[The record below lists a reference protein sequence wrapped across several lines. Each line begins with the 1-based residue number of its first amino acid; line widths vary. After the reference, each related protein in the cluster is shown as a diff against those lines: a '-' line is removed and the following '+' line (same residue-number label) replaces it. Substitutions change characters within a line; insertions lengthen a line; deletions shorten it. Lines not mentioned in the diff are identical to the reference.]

1 MNNPEKTM
9 GQPFPE
15 PNDNNSEAGKGISRL
30 HFGRIGKVRMRHILH
45 RLSYR
50 TRWQIFARVLPV
62 MFLAVLS
69 IGAISW
75 VVFVHHATGTAKKTQ
90 NEEVISRLDNLSRR
104 ASLEAMAVEVRQ
116 NDFLARG
123 GRPDG
128 THLAEDLLQME
139 LVDGVALGRRQAF
152 ETSIPGIFSLVDSL
166 NTAENK
172 ATVAA
177 WLDKY
182 DHCFRPGFRLG
193 SWSKVR
199 VSDAPVLVDSN
210 PGHPV
215 YLFPPLLLETCGVN
229 AGSLLALLPVM
240 VRDEGGEVHKGHPV
254 YFLDLKALIG
264 EFQPRGWWCVLD
276 GTGTVMVSATGS
288 VTTGAKLAD
297 RARDG
302 DEGVFGA
309 TSGAD
314 IWRPLRPGETIR
326 TAVVGDRWLPWIV
339 TTGRSRDLPFILL
352 TAHEVSGL
360 KAMGLRYVMTVLGVA
375 LLALGLALFG
385 VTRVVHKVSQ
395 QLSHLAVSKDEAHRL
410 VQIKAENL
418 RGTLDDLRVLDKA
431 KDDFL
436 VLISHEV
443 RTPLTAIMGGV
454 DYLKS
459 SVSRA
464 QGDERDLLERLNILE
479 IASII
484 ESSGQRLTG
493 FMNDAIQMTSIQ
505 SRDRK
510 LDLQPI
516 PVGSLVE
523 IGLCGIRER
532 AHLRGITVTNEL
544 EKGADW
550 AVLCDQKVM
559 KVALEK
565 ILNNA
570 VAHNYEGGQIVIR
583 EAERVPGYSG
593 PQSLTEPEGE
603 YFLKGQASYSRWE
616 HEKLTWRLIEVFN
629 TGDPIPEDRRKAL
642 FGKFELVGR
651 IEHHQKGSGLSM
663 PIANSAV
670 KNHGGSILVNAD
682 RKLGN
687 SFFLLLPTV
696 SSDARPAPAANPEL
710 GNQVDQSVGRRTG
723 DKKVGQVG
731 DTTRLEVELDDPCA
745 GLAGDTD
752 QAGGGVDRSRRS
764 DHEEEVT
771 VGGNFR

>member
-1 MNNPEKTM
+1 M
-9 GQPFPE
+9 
-15 PNDNNSEAGKGISRL
+15 S
-30 HFGRIGKVRMRHILH
+30 HILH

-69 IGAISW
+69 IGAVSW
-75 VVFVHHATGTAKKTQ
+75 VVFTHHATGIAKKNQTQ
-90 NEEVISRLDNLSRR
+90 DVISRLDNLRRR

-123 GRPDG
+123 GRADG
-128 THLAEDLLQME
+128 THLVEDLLQME
-139 LVDGVALGRRQAF
+139 LLDGVALGRPQDAESVVPR
-152 ETSIPGIFSLVDSL
+152 IFSLVDSL
-166 NTAENK
+166 ASDENQ
-172 ATVAA
+172 ATVSA
-177 WLDKY
+177 WLQKY
-182 DHCFRPGFRLG
+182 SHCFLPGFRPG

-215 YLFPPLLLETCGVN
+215 YLFPPLLLKTSGLHD
-229 AGSLLALLPVM
+229 GSLLALLPVM
-240 VRDEGGEVHKGHPV
+240 VRDEREEGSTGHPV
-254 YFLDLKALIG
+254 YFLDLKALVG
-264 EFQPRGWWCVLD
+264 DYQPRGWWCVLD
-276 GTGTVMVSATGS
+276 GEGTVLVSATGS
-288 VTTGAKLAD
+288 VGAGAKLS
-297 RARDG
+297 ARPRD
-302 DEGVFGA
+302 DSNGVFGA
-309 TSGAD
+309 AAGAE
-314 IWRPLRPGETIR
+314 IWHPFRPGENVR

-339 TTGRSRDLPFILL
+339 SIGRGRDLPFILL

-360 KAMGLRYVMTVLGVA
+360 KAMGLRYVMVVLGVA
-375 LLALGLALFG
+375 LLALGLALYG
-385 VTRVVHKVSQ
+385 VTSVVHKVSQ
-395 QLSHLAVSKDEAHRL
+395 HLSHLAISKDEAHRL

-443 RTPLTAIMGGV
+443 RTPLTSIMGGV

-459 SVSRA
+459 SVVKV
-464 QGDERDLLERLNILE
+464 QGEERELLDRLNILE

-516 PVGSLVE
+516 PVASLVE

-544 EKGADW
+544 EEGADW

-559 KVALEK
+559 KVAFEK

-570 VAHNYEGGQIVIR
+570 VAHNFEGGKIVIR
-583 EAERVPGYSG
+583 EAEKVPGKDGIAGSA
-593 PQSLTEPEGE
+593 EPDGE
-603 YFLKGQASYSRWE
+603 YFLKGQATYSRWE
-616 HEKLTWRLIEVFN
+616 HEKLTWRLIEIFN

-651 IEHHQKGSGLSM
+651 IEHHHKGSGLSM

-670 KNHGGSILVNAD
+670 KNHGGRILVHAD
-682 RKLGN
+682 QRLGN
-687 SFFLLLPTV
+687 SFFLLLPTLR
-696 SSDARPAPAANPEL
+696 SDATPGPGPNPDLPNQAPQCL
-710 GNQVDQSVGRRTG
+710 GRRAG
-723 DKKVGQVG
+723 DEKVGQVT
-731 DTTRLEVELDDPCA
+731 DATRFEVELDDSGSRLP
-745 GLAGDTD
+745 GGPD
-752 QAGGGVDRSRRS
+752 QTGRGVDRTSGS
-764 DHEEEVT
+764 DHEEKIT
-771 VGGNFR
+771 IGGDLR